1 MLKTAIAAAM
11 LFPAFAYGAPLT
23 CEQMAGLAE
32 KIMEARQSGV
42 PMANMVKI
50 AETSDMGEPER
61 DFMRGATVMAYE
73 KTAWRTDEAQKRAIA
88 EFGNGI
94 MVACIKNR

>member
-42 PMANMVKI
+42 PMASWSP
-50 AETSDMGEPER
+50 AS
-61 DFMRGATVMAYE
+61 
-73 KTAWRTDEAQKRAIA
+73 KTASPAPPSPRSSAAP
-88 EFGNGI
+88 
-94 MVACIKNR
+94 